1 MNKKSFFISNLGWEK
16 KHDNNIINLL
26 KKNNIRGIDFAPLQ
40 ITSNWNNIEKKTVK
54 RLNYP

>member
-16 KHDNNIINLL
+16 KYDNNIINLL

-40 ITSNWNNIEKKTVK
+40 IT
-54 RLNYP
+54 